1 MTLQARIGPLG
12 QLYDAPFQTD
22 VPAAERFGKVLDFVV
37 GHGFPVYGLTTKTRL
52 HHSQLPTFSTCARQ
66 AGLEV
71 HCITHTHPM
80 DSPAIGRRLHASAAM
95 QAQRLRHARSGG
107 MATLTLLPP
116 KAGAC
121 TLDEFAREVA
131 TVRDQFEDRHDLRVM
146 NGPPGR
152 LVATVED
159 LTDFCRQAQVSP
171 TVHVSHD
178 YFARGSARSIDE
190 WKAIVGSLP
199 PEPLLCYANYRVLP
213 GSPPRLTIYNDD
225 SDATPP
231 IRPLLE
237 AAFARAI
244 HPTILVQGDRPEA
257 DALGVLR
264 AAAAVEGA
272 DLAAIQHDLK
282 LTRLHRR
289 VATVA
294 AESVA
299 S

>member
-22 VPAAERFGKVLDFVV
+22 VPAAERFGRVLDFVV
-37 GHGFPVYGLTTKTRL
+37 GHGFQVYGFSTKTHL
-52 HHSQLPTFSTCARQ
+52 HHSQLPTFSTCTRQ

-71 HCITHTHPM
+71 HCVAHTHPM
-80 DSPAIGRRLHASAAM
+80 DSPAIGRRLHASTAM
-95 QAQRLRHARSGG
+95 QAQRLRYARAGG

-116 KAGAC
+116 KVGAC
-121 TLDEFAREVA
+121 TTDEFAREVA
-131 TVRDQFEDRHDLRVM
+131 TVRDQVEDRHDLRVM

-152 LVATVED
+152 LLATVEE
-159 LTDFCRQAQVSP
+159 LTDFCRQAEANP
-171 TVHVSHD
+171 TVHVAHD
-178 YFARGSARSIDE
+178 FLARGSPRSVDE
-190 WKAIVGSLP
+190 WNTIVGTLP
-199 PEPLLCYANYRVLP
+199 AEPLFCYANYRIQP
-213 GSPPRLTIYNDD
+213 GTAPRLTIYNDD
-225 SDATPP
+225 SDAAPP

-237 AAFARAI
+237 AAFARAL

-264 AAAAVEGA
+264 AQAAIEGA

-289 VATVA
+289 VATI
-294 AESVA
+294 AETSA